1 MFRIGQEELDALARV
16 IKERKFFKT
25 EGTECFSFEKE
36 FCQKVDC
43 KHSILMTSGEAALI
57 SALTGMGI
65 GPGDEVIVPAY
76 TYIATAMAVTA
87 VGAIPVICEV
97 DETLTID
104 VADMEKKIGPYT
116 RAVIPVHMQG
126 FPCDMGPLMKVA
138 KAHGIQVLEDA
149 CQANGA
155 TWQGKRVGTFGDA
168 GAFSFNFYKILSA
181 GEGGCLI
188 TDNND
193 IYQKALIY
201 HDASAVAFFGNQLD
215 QVQQPLFCGTEY
227 RANEFSAAILRE
239 QLKRLD
245 PLVEDLRKGV
255 EYVEDA
261 TKDVL
266 TFIPCHDKDGRA
278 TNILAIRFDT
288 QQQAEAFATC
298 DGVLGTVPIHTG
310 KHVYTNWQPIL
321 EHRGALHPAM
331 NPFEMEQNRGRNMNY
346 TKDMCPNTL
355 QYLST
360 TVFVGL
366 LPWGTG
372 EYDWKQ
378 TDFDWKIERL
388 RNAAKIVSR

>member
-36 FCQKVDC
+36 FCQTLHC
-43 KHSILMTSGEAALI
+43 KHAILMTSGEAALI

-155 TWQGKRVGTFGDA
+155 TWQGKR
-168 GAFSFNFYKILSA
+168 
-181 GEGGCLI
+181 
-188 TDNND
+188 
-193 IYQKALIY
+193 
-201 HDASAVAFFGNQLD
+201 
-215 QVQQPLFCGTEY
+215 
-227 RANEFSAAILRE
+227 
-239 QLKRLD
+239 
-245 PLVEDLRKGV
+245 
-255 EYVEDA
+255 
-261 TKDVL
+261 
-266 TFIPCHDKDGRA
+266 
-278 TNILAIRFDT
+278 
-288 QQQAEAFATC
+288 
-298 DGVLGTVPIHTG
+298 
-310 KHVYTNWQPIL
+310 
-321 EHRGALHPAM
+321 
-331 NPFEMEQNRGRNMNY
+331 
-346 TKDMCPNTL
+346 
-355 QYLST
+355 
-360 TVFVGL
+360 
-366 LPWGTG
+366 
-372 EYDWKQ
+372 
-378 TDFDWKIERL
+378 
-388 RNAAKIVSR
+388 IV